1 MTKQLS
7 NEKLETVTV
16 LLTDVALAIIK
27 AREDGKLDLSDI
39 QHFFPLLGQVL
50 PGVQAL
56 SGIGEELTNITVS
69 DVLELSLVVISRL
82 DKVVSEKTVLIVKQS
97 LVAAV
102 ESAKLIS
109 LIRS

>member
-16 LLTDVALAIIK
+16 LLADVALAIIK
-27 AREDGKLDLSDI
+27 AREDEKLDISDF
-39 QHFFPLLGQVL
+39 QLFVPLFGQLL
-50 PGVQAL
+50 PAMQAL
-56 SGIGEELTNITVS
+56 SGIGEELANITVS